1 MDVVDKITA
10 MSPPT
15 NKKETQSFLGIV
27 GFWRMHVP
35 NYSLIVSPLY
45 QVTWKKND
53 FIWGPD
59 SSRLL
64 SRLSRR

>member
-10 MSPPT
+10 MSLPT

-35 NYSLIVSPLY
+35 NYSLFVSPLY

-53 FIWGPD
+53 FIRGPD